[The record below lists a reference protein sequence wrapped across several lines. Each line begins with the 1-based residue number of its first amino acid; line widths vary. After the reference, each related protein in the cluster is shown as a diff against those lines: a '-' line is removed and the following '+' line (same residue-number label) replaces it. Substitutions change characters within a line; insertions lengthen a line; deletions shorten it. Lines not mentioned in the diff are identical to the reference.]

1 MKNLSMAVDIGSVS
15 VKGVLVDDMGNI
27 ISKYYLKIKDD
38 YVTTYG
44 RVINKLRSS
53 IDLNEYKVISLKLT
67 GIRKRLLERSLGR
80 EYFYNEL
87 TAVSNYVNTK
97 YKIGTII
104 DIGGSLKIINYKNNV
119 IDNYI
124 IDDINFYGKFIDRVI
139 SILNIDN
146 LDDIKINNTRVKF
159 NNTNTILFDYN
170 IINILLKKYSKEEI
184 LLGVYDLIID
194 NIMCNLKNINIRD
207 NVIITGGVS
216 LNKVF
221 IQRFKSF
228 INKKIIIMDNS
239 NYASC
244 IGVINVNKERILIH
258 K

>member
-104 DIGGSLKIINYKNNV
+104 KI
-119 IDNYI
+119 
-124 IDDINFYGKFIDRVI
+124 
-139 SILNIDN
+139 
-146 LDDIKINNTRVKF
+146 
-159 NNTNTILFDYN
+159 
-170 IINILLKKYSKEEI
+170 
-184 LLGVYDLIID
+184 
-194 NIMCNLKNINIRD
+194 M
-207 NVIITGGVS
+207 
-216 LNKVF
+216 
-221 IQRFKSF
+221 
-228 INKKIIIMDNS
+228 
-239 NYASC
+239 
-244 IGVINVNKERILIH
+244 
-258 K
+258 